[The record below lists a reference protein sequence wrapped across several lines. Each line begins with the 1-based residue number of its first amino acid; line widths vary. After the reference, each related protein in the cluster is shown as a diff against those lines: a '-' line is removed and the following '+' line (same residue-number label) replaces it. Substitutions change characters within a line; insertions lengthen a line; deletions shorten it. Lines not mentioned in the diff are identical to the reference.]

1 MVKLIIELIID
12 WRQVKIIRII
22 SILFVYTFNS
32 IAQNG
37 GSISYPDARSVAMGS
52 QYAVTSLGV
61 YSVSSN
67 PANLAISQNRIEIA
81 TVLPIPN
88 FSGSTG
94 SDFMSVSDL
103 NHYFG
108 GVKNENGTTVG
119 RFLDTAEKENF
130 LAKLDKDNEIRTSG
144 MINLLA
150 ISFSPDKEI
159 GAFAFS
165 VNDIF
170 GQTFGIPKDIVEL
183 GLYGNEIGREYNF
196 DGFILSSS
204 YLREYDLSY
213 ARDFSKPFRKVF
225 TNFTAGI
232 TIKYIQGYAYSE
244 IDRADTRMTTNE
256 DHSIHVVNNMQANFA
271 FSPDLGVN
279 WDFDKTKRNS
289 NFGAF
294 LSPVGTGWGINFG
307 FAAQLEDTWTFGL
320 SITDIGS
327 VRWNR
332 ETVSYTANGD
342 VVITDVTDSDLLDS
356 LTNAIEPT
364 GAYSNG
370 FTSNLPTALR
380 MGATVRLDKIINGNF
395 PGEMLLA
402 IGYNQG
408 FTVGVNN
415 TTSPL
420 LSLGFEWK
428 PTEIIPIR
436 SGIALGGVDGIA
448 WSFGFGIDARFVEF
462 NIATSN
468 ITTVFIG
475 NDSKVVHVVFGSK
488 WKF

>member
-1 MVKLIIELIID
+1 MKF
-12 WRQVKIIRII
+12 IRIF
-22 SILFVYTFNS
+22 SILFIYTFNS
-32 IAQNG
+32 VAQNG

-52 QYAVTSLGV
+52 QFAVTSLGV
-61 YSVSSN
+61 YSVNSN
-67 PANLAISQNRIEIA
+67 PANLAISLNRVEIS

-88 FSGSTG
+88 FSASSS

-103 NHYFG
+103 NYYFG
-108 GVKNENGTTVG
+108 GVKDESGATVG

-130 LAKLDKDNEIRTSG
+130 LARLDNDNKIRTSG

-150 ISFSPDKEI
+150 FSFSPSKEI
-159 GAFAFS
+159 GAFGFS
-165 VNDIF
+165 INDIF
-170 GQTFGIPKDIVEL
+170 GQTLGIPKDIIEL
-183 GLYGNEIGREYNF
+183 GLYGNEVGRNYNF
-196 DGFILSSS
+196 DGFLFSSS
-204 YLREYDLSY
+204 YFREYDLSY
-213 ARDFSKPFRKVF
+213 ARDFSKLLRKVF
-225 TNFTAGI
+225 TRFTAGI
-232 TIKYIQGYAYSE
+232 TFKYIQGYAYSE
-244 IDRADTRMTTNE
+244 IDRADTRIITNV
-256 DHSIHVVNNMQANFA
+256 DHSIQVVNNMKANFA

-279 WDFDKTKRNS
+279 WDFDKTERNS

-294 LSPVGTGWGINFG
+294 PSPVGTGWGMSLG
-307 FAAQLEDTWTFGL
+307 LAAQLEETWTFGF

-356 LTNAIEPT
+356 LTSAVEPT

-380 MGATVRLDKIINGNF
+380 MGATVRLDKIIKGNF
-395 PGEMLLA
+395 PGEMILA
-402 IGYNQG
+402 FGYNQG
-408 FTVGVNN
+408 FTNGVNN
-415 TTSPL
+415 TTFPL
-420 LSLGFEWK
+420 FSMGFEWK

-436 SGIALGGVDGIA
+436 SGITLGGIDGIA

-468 ITTVFIG
+468 ITTAFTG